1 MPTYL
6 LLRDNRQQGPFSLEE
21 LISKG
26 LKPYDLVWAEGKSA
40 AWRYPGEIP
49 ELSAYAPLVEEQPF
63 DRFYKKQEEKNEG
76 VPSDPILAESAKK
89 QEPEPPKTVR
99 RIYVHVPA
107 GSNPPAGFSD
117 ERTANNTAGSD
128 RILPSKAIQETTAR
142 LKAEQESRPIP
153 SGHEKFLPEAGTKSV
168 VQPVDANM
176 QSRLNNAGNNSASV
190 KNQSYSPQKSI
201 NELYPDRS
209 DVYRKEIALPEDE
222 IAAHHTSPLPP
233 SVRRSAMQQL
243 LQKPAFVAAMLLVV
257 IAAAL
262 AAILLNN
269 AENKPP
275 AVVQQ
280 TPLVPPPVQQEDV
293 PSDEA
298 VQQQQMV
305 VPTVEEKKEPQPS
318 STPIVTTQQK
328 PAPDITS
335 ENKVH
340 GTALPPVSGRNNGS
354 ATDNKDDYAKAEV
367 SIDKKEKK
375 TWKYEEL
382 PATTENGVR
391 SKSARNETTPVA
403 TTEVTPQKP
412 VVKTAAIALGDAAF
426 TKGTLGGMYDIK
438 IPVKNNS
445 GNKIDLVI
453 VEVQYIKANGE
464 VLQTKKLSLD
474 HLLPGEQYTLKAP
487 DSNRGVKLNCTVSLV
502 TAGNGI
508 SMVQQ

>member
-6 LLRDNRQQGPFSLEE
+6 LLRDNRQHGPFSLEE

-76 VPSDPILAESAKK
+76 VPSAPIVAESVQK

-107 GSNPPAGFSD
+107 GANPPAAFSS
-117 ERTANNTAGSD
+117 ERAANNAPHSEKTLQA
-128 RILPSKAIQETTAR
+128 KAIQETPAR
-142 LKAEQESRPIP
+142 LNAEQESRPIP
-153 SGHEKFLPEAGTKSV
+153 SGHEKFLPEAGTKSFEK
-168 VQPVDANM
+168 PVDAKRE
-176 QSRLNNAGNNSASV
+176 SVLNNPVNTSTTTTPP
-190 KNQSYSPQKSI
+190 SPKKSI

-209 DVYRKEIALPEDE
+209 DLYRKEIALPEEE
-222 IAAHHTSPLPP
+222 IVTHKSSSLPP
-233 SVRRSAMQQL
+233 SIKKSSIQQL

-269 AENKPP
+269 TENKPP

-280 TPLVPPPVQQEDV
+280 TPVVPAPAQQEEV
-293 PSDEA
+293 PSDEV

-318 STPIVTTQQK
+318 PTPIVTTQQK
-328 PAPDITS
+328 PAPDNTS
-335 ENKVH
+335 EKKVQA
-340 GTALPPVSGRNNGS
+340 TALPPVSGRSNGS
-354 ATDNKDDYAKAEV
+354 ATNNKDDYAKTEV
-367 SIDKKEKK
+367 AIDKKEKK

-391 SKSARNETTPVA
+391 SKSARNENTPVA

-412 VVKTAAIALGDAAF
+412 VVKTAAVALGDAAF

-502 TAGNGI
+502 TAGSGI

>member
-76 VPSDPILAESAKK
+76 IPGVPTVAESVKK

-99 RIYVHVPA
+99 RIYVHIPA
-107 GSNPPAGFSD
+107 VVSSPASLPT
-117 ERTANNTAGSD
+117 ERTANNSVGNEENV
-128 RILPSKAIQETTAR
+128 QAR
-142 LKAEQESRPIP
+142 PIPEIPIHQKREQASRSIP
-153 SGHEKFLPEAGTKSV
+153 SGHEKFLPEAGTNSSEK
-168 VQPVDANM
+168 PVDAKTE
-176 QSRLNNAGNNSASV
+176 SKLNKPAHALTATT
-190 KNQSYSPQKSI
+190 NQPSTPKKSI

-209 DVYRKEIALPEDE
+209 DLYRKEIALPEEE
-222 IAAHHTSPLPP
+222 IAGHKSSHLPP
-233 SVRRSAMQQL
+233 SIKKSSIKQL
-243 LQKPAFVAAMLLVV
+243 LQQPAFVAAMLLVV

-269 AENKPP
+269 TEQKVP
-275 AVVQQ
+275 AMVQQ
-280 TPLVPPPVQQEDV
+280 TPVV
-293 PSDEA
+293 PSA
-298 VQQQQMV
+298 VQNEEIPSNEVNQEQQAV
-305 VPTVEEKKEPQPS
+305 ADIPEASQPN
-318 STPIVTTQQK
+318 PAPVVTTQQQK
-328 PAPDITS
+328 TTPGITS
-335 ENKVH
+335 AYNIQ
-340 GTALPPVSGRNNGS
+340 GTSLPPISGRNSGS
-354 ATDNKDDYAKAEV
+354 SNNNNDDYAKTEV
-367 SIDKKEKK
+367 AIDKKEKK

-391 SKSARNETTPVA
+391 SKSARNETTPVVTA
-403 TTEVTPQKP
+403 EVTPQKP
-412 VVKTAAIALGDAAF
+412 VVKTASVALGDAAF

-445 GNKIDLVI
+445 GNKIDLLI

-502 TAGNGI
+502 TAGSGI

>member
-63 DRFYKKQEEKNEG
+63 DRFYKKPEEKNEG

-107 GSNPPAGFSD
+107 GANPPAGFSD

-142 LKAEQESRPIP
+142 LKAEQESRPIL
-153 SGHEKFLPEAGTKSV
+153 SGHEKFLPEAGTNSSEKPIDARTESKLNKPAHALTATTN
-168 VQPVDANM
+168 QP
-176 QSRLNNAGNNSASV
+176 SS
-190 KNQSYSPQKSI
+190 KKSI

-280 TPLVPPPVQQEDV
+280 TPLVPPPAQQEDV
-293 PSDEA
+293 PADEA

-335 ENKVH
+335 ENKVQ

-354 ATDNKDDYAKAEV
+354 ATNNNDDYAKTEV
-367 SIDKKEKK
+367 AIDKKEKK

-391 SKSARNETTPVA
+391 SKSARNETTPVVTA
-403 TTEVTPQKP
+403 EVTPQKP
-412 VVKTAAIALGDAAF
+412 VVKTAAVALGDAAF

-464 VLQTKKLSLD
+464 ILQTKKLSLD

-487 DSNRGVKLNCTVSLV
+487 DSNRGVKLNCSVSLV
-502 TAGNGI
+502 TAGSGI